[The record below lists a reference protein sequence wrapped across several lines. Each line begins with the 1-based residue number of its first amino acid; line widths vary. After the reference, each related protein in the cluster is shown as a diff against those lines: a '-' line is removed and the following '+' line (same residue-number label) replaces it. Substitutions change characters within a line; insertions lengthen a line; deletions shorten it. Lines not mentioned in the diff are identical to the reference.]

1 MPSIQGYR
9 DLLVWQQSMSLA
21 EEVYKVTGDFPKTE
35 IYGLTSQL
43 RRAAVSVPSNI
54 AEGQARNSTGEYV
67 QFLGVSKGS
76 LAEVETQLEIA
87 CRLGWLSPADKERL
101 LAQADEIGRMLAGLI
116 NKLRLRATSSH

>member
-101 LAQADEIGRMLAGLI
+101 LTQADEIGRMLAGLI